1 MDIFSFISLF
11 GGLALFLYGMHVMS
25 CGLEKLAGGKM
36 EQILRKMT
44 SNRLKG
50 LALGAGVTSVI
61 QSSSAVTVMLV
72 GLVNSG
78 IMQLSQAISV
88 TMGSNIGTTVTAWIL
103 SLAGISSDSVWLK
116 LLEPKNF
123 SPVIALVGVI
133 LLMASKKQKRKDIGT
148 IFIGFAVLMYGM
160 TLMSGSVAPLSEVPQ
175 FRNVLTAF
183 SNPVLG
189 VLAGLAFTAIIQSSS
204 ASVGVLQA
212 LSLTGTVTYR
222 TAIPIIMGQNIGTCV
237 SAMLASIGTNK
248 NAKRVA
254 AVHVMFNCIGTVV
267 CLTAWCVADAIVD
280 ISFASKAVSPFAI
293 AVIHSIFNIVTTFLL
308 IPFAGKLEMLSKKIV
323 RDSDHKEN
331 YSLLDERLLTMPSF
345 AVAKAMG
352 LAVKMSETA
361 RRSIIRSIGMIDK
374 YDFKTADEIR
384 SMEDQIDKLEDS
396 LGTYLV
402 KLSKCELSDKEAVST
417 SMMLHTIGDFERI
430 GDHSV
435 NLLNVATEMHEKNI
449 SFSHEAKRELTSL
462 TSALIEILSITAN
475 AFETKDLD
483 IAISVEPLEQV
494 IDDLI
499 SQIKNRHINRL
510 QNGNCTIELGFI
522 LSDLLTNYERISD
535 HCSNIAVAVIE
546 TAHGTFDTHEYL
558 NTVKS
563 QPSSQFTEQY
573 ESWLNQ
579 YAID

>member
-44 SNRLKG
+44 SNRFKG

-78 IMQLSQAISV
+78 IMQLGQAISV

-103 SLAGISSDSVWLK
+103 SLAGISSDSIWLK

-123 SPVIALVGVI
+123 SPIIALVGVI

-160 TLMSGSVAPLSEVPQ
+160 TLMSGSVAPLSEVPE

-189 VLAGLAFTAIIQSSS
+189 VLAGLVFTAIIQSSS

-254 AVHVMFNCIGTVV
+254 AVHVMFNCIGTVI
-267 CLTAWCVADAIVD
+267 CLTAWCAADAIID
-280 ISFASKAVSPFAI
+280 ISFASKSVSPFAI
-293 AVIHSIFNIVTTFLL
+293 AVIHSIFNIVTTFML

-323 RDSDHKEN
+323 RDSNLKED

-361 RRSIIRSIGMIDK
+361 RRSVVRSVRMIDK

-384 SMEDQIDKLEDS
+384 AMEDQIDKLEDS

-402 KLSKCELSDKEAVST
+402 KLSRCELSDKEAVST

-430 GDHSV
+430 GDHSI

-462 TSALIEILSITAN
+462 TSALLEILSITAN
-475 AFETKDLD
+475 AFETKDLSV
-483 IAISVEPLEQV
+483 AMTVEPLEQV
-494 IDDLI
+494 IDNLI

-563 QPSSQFTEQY
+563 QPDSQFTEQY